1 MRELAR
7 GIHPAALEHGIAS
20 ALEAVAARSTV
31 PTVVTCDVTERL
43 PQQVELGMY
52 FVACEALTNVAKY
65 AQATAAAVS
74 VARTDRGV
82 VIEIA
87 DDGVGGAD
95 ASGGSGLR
103 GLADRVEAL
112 GGHLLVTSPAR
123 RGNGRYR
130 GPARVRSA
138 WRDGDAEDAGGLV
151 AVASGQPTSHGPTIS
166 AAALMGTREAYAPGV
181 FCWVDLAT
189 SDVDGAKAFYENLF
203 GWDYDDRDAG
213 DGQTYTMASRDGHVV
228 AGMMAAADPGPPR
241 WQSYIAVASADDA
254 ASKAAS
260 AGAQVLMAPVDV
272 GPAGRAALLEDPS
285 GAAVFIWEARERV
298 GAALVNA
305 PGALC
310 WNDLLTRDV
319 TKAAAFYETVFG
331 WDLAPVE
338 GAPGN
343 RHSIRVGT
351 TLNGGIA
358 EVMTPEMPSHWL
370 ACFAV
375 DDVPAARAAAEAAG
389 GRSLTDVFE
398 LPSGRFAV
406 VTDPQ
411 NAAFGIIDGDMDP

>member
-1 MRELAR
+1 
-7 GIHPAALEHGIAS
+7 
-20 ALEAVAARSTV
+20 
-31 PTVVTCDVTERL
+31 
-43 PQQVELGMY
+43 
-52 FVACEALTNVAKY
+52 
-65 AQATAAAVS
+65 
-74 VARTDRGV
+74 
-82 VIEIA
+82 
-87 DDGVGGAD
+87 
-95 ASGGSGLR
+95 
-103 GLADRVEAL
+103 
-112 GGHLLVTSPAR
+112 
-123 RGNGRYR
+123 
-130 GPARVRSA
+130 
-138 WRDGDAEDAGGLV
+138 LV
-151 AVASGQPTSHGPTIS
+151 AVASGQPSSHGPTIT

-181 FCWVDLAT
+181 ICWVDLAT
-189 SDVDGAKAFYENLF
+189 SDVDGAKAFYKNLF
-203 GWDYDDRDAG
+203 GWEYDDRDAG
-213 DGQTYTMASRDGHVV
+213 DGQTYTMASRDGQVV
-228 AGMMAAADPGPPR
+228 AGVMAAADPGPPR

-285 GAAVFIWEARERV
+285 GAAVFVWEARERV

-310 WNDLLTRDV
+310 WNDLLTHDV
-319 TKAAAFYETVFG
+319 TKATAFYETVFG

-338 GAPGN
+338 GAPGH
-343 RHSIRVGT
+343 RHSIHVGT

-375 DDVPAARAAAEAAG
+375 DDVPAARAAAAAAG
-389 GRSLTDVFE
+389 GRPLTDVFE